1 MKNLQFR
8 WLNFYTK
15 VHKIPGN
22 IRRSYQECV
31 FEVCTNL
38 SNFPNLD
45 QFQTFRHFFGKF
57 SEKKSKIGLNMPILT
72 KNHWKNTVFYDFST
86 FLKTSLKFWKKSSY
100 RGAHKVGDRVKIY
113 QKFFR
118 IFEKVKKNIGSK
130 YFCKLPLI
138 WFNYRGNKID

>member
-1 MKNLQFR
+1 MIGLLHKSAQNISK
-8 WLNFYTK
+8 YTK
-15 VHKIPGN
+15 KLSRVCFRGVHKFVQFSQFGPI
-22 IRRSYQECV
+22 
-31 FEVCTNL
+31 
-38 SNFPNLD
+38 SNFSPFFRKIFRKKVKNRPKYANFD
-45 QFQTFRHFFGKF
+45 QKSLKKHCFLWFF
-57 SEKKSKIGLNMPILT
+57 N
-72 KNHWKNTVFYDFST
+72 

-100 RGAHKVGDRVKIY
+100 RGAHKVGDRVKIC